1 MRMYPHIKDSGT
13 DCRSVSIYLICAN
26 LVIHPINILPNL
38 TSKSDVTYSK
48 LSVCLHM
55 HIYMYIFKYI
65 YIYMYRATPLQWVLS
80 KLGDI
85 QALVI
90 SPT

>member
-55 HIYMYIFKYI
+55 QIYMYI
-65 YIYMYRATPLQWVLS
+65 YIYMYRATPLQWVPS